1 MESSGVGG
9 DPGGI
14 RLPVRFNVWIYGFRF
29 CGFLFWMVP
38 RPNVEEGSCTSKDGC
53 LIVSWTGLDSPR
65 PYWAALRANLCTRHE
80 FHNTNIH
87 IDIHI
92 YIG

>member
-1 MESSGVGG
+1 
-9 DPGGI
+9 
-14 RLPVRFNVWIYGFRF
+14 
-29 CGFLFWMVP
+29 MVP

-65 PYWAALRANLCTRHE
+65 PCWAALRANLCTRHE
-80 FHNTNIH
+80 FHNINIH

-92 YIG
+92 YIGLVNIQGTTNKIKEVQIERQRSLNRVR